1 MSDFDKGGKNFE
13 MFGEFYR
20 LCKKYW
26 KPTEEERA
34 DQGYWDRMVSEF
46 MEFVNKYSE
55 YGDDTLVRLAAVI
68 ITRAEDITRDNC
80 PICGVNQFKLVAA
93 MLKAKAVS

>member
-1 MSDFDKGGKNFE
+1 MSFAKDSKE
-13 MFGEFYR
+13 RAMFGELYR
-20 LCKKYW
+20 LCEKYW
-26 KPTEEERA
+26 QPTEEDRA
-34 DQGYWDRMVSEF
+34 DQGFWDRMVSEF

-55 YGDDTLVRLAAVI
+55 YGDDTLVRLAAVV

>member
-1 MSDFDKGGKNFE
+1 MSFAKDSKE
-13 MFGEFYR
+13 RAMFGEFYR
-20 LCKKYW
+20 LCEKYW

-34 DQGYWDRMVSEF
+34 DQGFWDRMVNEF

-93 MLKAKAVS
+93 MLKAKAVR

>member
-1 MSDFDKGGKNFE
+1 MSFAKDSKE
-13 MFGEFYR
+13 RAMFGEFYR
-20 LCKKYW
+20 LCEKYW
-26 KPTEEERA
+26 QPTEEERA
-34 DQGYWDRMVSEF
+34 DQGFWDRMVSEF

-80 PICGVNQFKLVAA
+80 PICGVNQFKLVAS

>member
-1 MSDFDKGGKNFE
+1 MSFAKDSKE
-13 MFGEFYR
+13 RAMFGEFYR
-20 LCKKYW
+20 LCEKYW
-26 KPTEEERA
+26 QPTEEDRA
-34 DQGYWDRMVSEF
+34 DQGFWDRMVSEF
-46 MEFVNKYSE
+46 MEWVNKYSE

-68 ITRAEDITRDNC
+68 ITRAEDIARDNC

>member
-1 MSDFDKGGKNFE
+1 MSFAKDSKE
-13 MFGEFYR
+13 RAMFGEFYR
-20 LCKKYW
+20 LCEKYW
-26 KPTEEERA
+26 QPTEEDRA
-34 DQGYWDRMVSEF
+34 DQGFWDRMVREF

>member
-1 MSDFDKGGKNFE
+1 MSFAKDSKE
-13 MFGEFYR
+13 RAMFGELYR
-20 LCKKYW
+20 LCEKYW
-26 KPTEEERA
+26 QPTEEDRA
-34 DQGYWDRMVSEF
+34 DQGFWDRMVSEF
-46 MEFVNKYSE
+46 MEWVNKYSE

>member
-1 MSDFDKGGKNFE
+1 
-13 MFGEFYR
+13 MFGELYR
-20 LCKKYW
+20 LCERYW
-26 KPTEEERA
+26 KPTEEDRA
-34 DQGYWDRMVSEF
+34 DQGFWDRMVSEF
-46 MEFVNKYSE
+46 MEWVNKYSE

-93 MLKAKAVS
+93 MLKAVS

>member
-1 MSDFDKGGKNFE
+1 MYNY
-13 MFGEFYR
+13 YR
-20 LCKKYW
+20 DTKKEW

-34 DQGYWDRMVSEF
+34 DQGFWDRMVSEF

-68 ITRAEDITRDNC
+68 ITRAEDITRNNC

>member
-1 MSDFDKGGKNFE
+1 MSFAKDSKE
-13 MFGEFYR
+13 RAMFGELYR
-20 LCKKYW
+20 LCEKYW
-26 KPTEEERA
+26 QPTEDERA
-34 DQGYWDRMVSEF
+34 DQGFWDRMVSEF
-46 MEFVNKYSE
+46 MEWVNKYSE

-80 PICGVNQFKLVAA
+80 PICGVNQSKLVAA